1 MKPKLIKDCKVGD
14 TLYYVQDPM
23 HHPGNDTFHIYPRS
37 IEKIDH
43 GYIHDTF
50 TCKSISLYG
59 ESTYTF
65 THTDSDSHD
74 SLILDTDYAYDKEDN
89 GRYFTTY
96 EGAVTF
102 VNIQLQYR
110 LHLVLKQLEWAE
122 KHLGFADHHIFIK
135 KTNKI
140 RDGYTD
146 YKKIELYD
154 ILNSDGKTTQWL
166 DKKLKDK
173 KVKVYKKHVETD
185 HNGSERSYSFKP
197 YEEFVKDFDTIEDA
211 QRWMH
216 KHDKSYYHGKS
227 DMWFE
232 GDRYFIKED

>member
-1 MKPKLIKDCKVGD
+1 MKPKLMKDCKVGD

-37 IEKIDH
+37 IEKIEH

-50 TCKSISLYG
+50 TCKNIG
-59 ESTYTF
+59 GNSTYTF
-65 THTDSDSHD
+65 THEDSVNHD
-74 SLILDTDYAYDKEDN
+74 SLIVDMDYAHDKEDN

-96 EGAVTF
+96 EGAVDF
-102 VNIQLQYR
+102 VNNQLQYR
-110 LHLVLKQLEWAE
+110 LLHIIKQLEWVE
-122 KHLGFADHHIFIK
+122 KHLGFTNDNAIVK
-135 KTNKI
+135 KTREVKSN
-140 RDGYTD
+140 YTN
-146 YKKIELYD
+146 YKKIEIYD
-154 ILNSDGKTTQWL
+154 IPRGSEKSPKWL

-173 KVKVYKKHVETD
+173 KVKVYKKHIETD
-185 HNGSERSYSFKP
+185 HNGSVCSTK
-197 YEEFVKDFDTIEDA
+197 YEKFVKDFDTIEDA